1 MPTKTPRE
9 IENKLEEIK
18 YNFLNYNWVHT
29 KEYMYDF
36 LVTKPMLALLE
47 EARQEE
53 REKIKEKLQELHR
66 KSESRTSKLECSQ
79 DGYEYWLEDSI
90 SSL

>member
-53 REKIKEKLQELHR
+53 REKLATFIRENRNTVTLVQI
-66 KSESRTSKLECSQ
+66 
-79 DGYEYWLEDSI
+79 EDFI
-90 SSL
+90 SSLIHYGNIGL

>member
-1 MPTKTPRE
+1 MPTKTVRE

-47 EARQEE
+47 EARQHAREE
-53 REKIKEKLQELHR
+53 VIDYI
-66 KSESRTSKLECSQ
+66 SQ
-79 DGYEYWLEDSI
+79 NQWWEDSEDMYREHFWL
-90 SSL
+90 SPKYK

>member
-1 MPTKTPRE
+1 MPTKTVRE

-47 EARQEE
+47 EARKEE
-53 REKIKEKLQELHR
+53 REKLATFIRENRNTVTLVQI
-66 KSESRTSKLECSQ
+66 
-79 DGYEYWLEDSI
+79 EDFI

>member
-1 MPTKTPRE
+1 MPAKTVRE

-47 EARQEE
+47 EARKEE
-53 REKIKEKLQELHR
+53 REKLATFIRENRNTVTLVQI
-66 KSESRTSKLECSQ
+66 
-79 DGYEYWLEDSI
+79 EDFI